1 MARPHGAFAS
11 FASGMACGPV
21 LRSRAVKRAL
31 ALLLVVVT
39 AGACQKGCEARG
51 QDADDE
57 GGRRRPYRAK
67 RVSELTGPYKIVN
80 AHDHLQSVQVAE
92 RLLRVMDELSVA
104 KTVILGGSRR
114 TTQGLQN
121 EFVDEEINN
130 AEMLEAARRWP
141 ERFVPYV
148 TMNTDDPDKLTKLK
162 RWIAR
167 GAKGLKLYSGHGEF
181 HTRPLNVADMLE
193 VYRYCEEHHVPIIFH
208 VNGGRY
214 LAELEPILQG
224 FPDLQIICPHF
235 CLLGNSPRT
244 FNRMMETYSQLWTD
258 ISFGVPAFMNA
269 GLDRVSERPER
280 YREFVMSYPDR
291 MLWGSDVVVT
301 RHRRKD
307 ERFIRDVF
315 KAYFGMLAQPTYRYQ
330 PYDAE
335 YYRKPGGLVE
345 RNGMN
350 LPPEV
355 LRQVYETN
363 FARVNVPRP

>member
-1 MARPHGAFAS
+1 M
-11 FASGMACGPV
+11 
-21 LRSRAVKRAL
+21 KRVVAAAALVL
-31 ALLLVVVT
+31 AL
-39 AGACQKGCEARG
+39 GACQKGCGGCTPDGDAQERG
-51 QDADDE
+51 
-57 GGRRRPYRAK
+57 GGRYRAK
-67 RVSELTGPYKIVN
+67 RISELSGPYKIVN
-80 AHDHLQSVQVAE
+80 SHEHLQSVRVAD

-104 KTVILGGSRR
+104 KTIILAGSRR

-130 AEMLEAARRWP
+130 AAMLEAARLWP
-141 ERFVPYV
+141 ERFVPFV
-148 TMNTDDPDKLTKLK
+148 TINTDDPDKLAKLK
-162 RWIAR
+162 HWVEL

-181 HTRPLNVADMLE
+181 HTRPLNVGDMLE
-193 VYRYCEEHHVPIIFH
+193 VYSYCEDHHVPIIFH
-208 VNGGRY
+208 VNGGKY
-214 LAELEPILQG
+214 LAEFEPILQS

-244 FNRMMETYSQLWTD
+244 FHRIMDAYPQLMTD

-280 YREFVMSYPDR
+280 YREMVMTYPDR
-291 MLWGSDVVVT
+291 FMWGSDVVVT

-315 KAYFGMLAQPTYRYQ
+315 KAYFAMLSRPTYRYQ
-330 PYDAE
+330 PYDSD

-345 RNGMN
+345 KNGMN

-363 FARVNVPRP
+363 FTRVNVPRP